1 MEPATEAGSGTVA
14 GGLPARP
21 GTHIGPY
28 RLIRPIGAGAMGCVY
43 LAEQDAP
50 RREVALKIVSG
61 LGGALV
67 ERMRREIAV
76 LARLEHPGIARL
88 YAAGGTRAE
97 DADLPWLAMEYVDGP
112 TLTAHADRIGAD
124 LETRLQLAVAV
135 ARAAH
140 YAHGLGI
147 VHRDLKPANILVDA
161 LGQPKILDFGI
172 ALLRDEQHGL
182 TRTGQVLGTL
192 PYMAPEQL
200 AGDGDGHGLDVRCD
214 VYALGVLAYELL
226 TGRLPHPRL
235 ATATLFEA
243 IDVLRGQPP
252 VAIQSLLPKARGDLG
267 TVIMKAIAA
276 DPAQRYASAA
286 AFADDLERILAHRPI
301 AARRPSAA
309 YRLTRFVRRHR
320 AASAAAAA
328 IALCLIGATAVS
340 LRYGWSEAAAR
351 REAELRA
358 AEADATR
365 AFLETMLVSADPEQ
379 ALGRELRIGDVL
391 DEAVRGLNVDTL
403 PPAVAA
409 RLRRTLGRTYLQLG
423 DAERGATLLRDA
435 AALADP
441 AQPLAIDI
449 AIDLARADQAR
460 GARAEARG
468 ALDDL
473 LAGDAPTPAQRLAA
487 GLALS
492 EVQAAQGQA
501 AEAERGLRALIAA
514 QPDADPAQALTA
526 RHNLAAVLQQQGRLD
541 EALAIAEDVLAR
553 RIAQF
558 GDDHPQTL
566 YSRNQIASLHQ
577 QRGEPEQAEAM
588 FRAVLEARRRVLG
601 PHHPATLTTERNLA
615 VSLVQ
620 NGRPGEAEPLLRE
633 VAAQWAAL
641 RGETDP
647 RTLETR
653 TMLAFA
659 LTDLGRRDEAE
670 RLLREVIAR
679 QDASARAAT
688 PETLTPRNDLAML
701 LMDAG
706 RLDEALAEF
715 DRIEPVMRAT
725 LGDDHLYVA
734 ILTGN
739 RGQCLAR
746 LGRLDAARSA
756 LEASH
761 ARLLAALGA
770 EHPRTRKVAAHL
782 AEVRHRLGVETP
794 A

>member
-1 MEPATEAGSGTVA
+1 MEPATETALQAVA
-14 GGLPARP
+14 HGRTAHP
-21 GTHIGPY
+21 GTRVGPY

-43 LAEQDAP
+43 LAEQDTP
-50 RREVALKIVSG
+50 RRQVALKIVSG
-61 LGGALV
+61 LGSALI

-112 TLTAHADRIGAD
+112 TLTAHADRIGAQID
-124 LETRLQLAVAV
+124 ARLQLAIAV

-140 YAHGLGI
+140 HAHGLGI

-200 AGDGDGHGLDVRCD
+200 AGDGTRLDARCD

-252 VAIQSLLPKARGDLG
+252 VAIQTLLPAARGDLG

-276 DPAQRYASAA
+276 DPEQRYASAA

-391 DEAVRGLNVDTL
+391 DEAVRGLHADTL

-423 DAERGATLLRDA
+423 DADRGAALLRDA

-449 AIDLARADQAR
+449 AIDLARADNALGR
-460 GARAEARG
+460 RSEARS
-468 ALDDL
+468 ALESML
-473 LAGDAPTPAQRLAA
+473 SGDTPVPAQRLAA

-514 QPDADPAQALTA
+514 QPDADPVQALTA

-541 EALAIAEDVLAR
+541 EALTLADDVLAR

-558 GDDHPQTL
+558 GEDHPQTL
-566 YSRNQIASLHQ
+566 YSRNQIASLRQ
-577 QRGEPEQAEAM
+577 LRGEPEQAEAA
-588 FRAVLEARRRVLG
+588 FRAVLDARRRVLG

-633 VAAQWAAL
+633 VAAQWTAL
-641 RGETDP
+641 RGEADP

-653 TMLAFA
+653 TMLAYA

-679 QDASARAAT
+679 QDASGRPAT

-715 DRIEPVMRAT
+715 DRIDPVMRAT

-746 LGRLDAARSA
+746 LGRLDAAREA
-756 LEASH
+756 LDASH

-770 EHPRTRKVAAHL
+770 EHPRTRKVAGQRDDVH
-782 AEVRHRLGVETP
+782 RRLGSEAAP
-794 A
+794 